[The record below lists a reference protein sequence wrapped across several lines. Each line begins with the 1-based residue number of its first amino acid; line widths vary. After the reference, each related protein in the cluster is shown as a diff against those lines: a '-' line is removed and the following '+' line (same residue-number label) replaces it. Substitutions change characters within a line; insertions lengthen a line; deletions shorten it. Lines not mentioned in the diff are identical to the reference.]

1 MNGFSEEHE
10 MFRKTMRAF
19 IDKEINPFVEEWEAE
34 GIYPAHPVL
43 KKLGE
48 LGALGLT
55 YDEEYGGMGADYW
68 YTVVLAEELGR
79 IHCGGVPMSIAVH
92 TDMATPALAQ
102 FGTHELKKQFLEP
115 AIKGE
120 MLAAI
125 AVTEPD
131 AGSDVA
137 SIRTVAHRD
146 GDEYVI
152 NGTKL
157 YITNGV
163 QADWICLL
171 ARTSNEGGFKGM
183 SLIVVPTKTPGFS
196 VGRKLQKM
204 GNHSSD
210 TAELNFQDVRVPV
223 SNRIGEEGMG
233 FILQMQQFQLERLM
247 AVFMGVAGMEE
258 AIRRTIEY
266 LRIRKTFGQA
276 IIDNQFVHFKMAE
289 LITEV
294 EMLKQFG
301 YHCADMIN
309 RGCEVTREASM
320 AKYKVGKLMREVADW
335 CLQFHGGIGYME
347 ETWVSRYFRDSRL
360 TSIGGGADEIM
371 LGIIA
376 KLEGILPSRRKS

>member
-1 MNGFSEEHE
+1 MNGFTEEHE

-34 GIYPAHPVL
+34 GIYPAHTVL
-43 KKLGE
+43 KKLGA

-55 YDEEYGGMGADYW
+55 YDEAYGGMGADYW

-79 IHCGGVPMSIAVH
+79 IHCGGVPMSLAVH

-102 FGTHELKKQFLEP
+102 FGSHELKQQFLAP

-137 SIRTVAHRD
+137 SIRTVAHRE

-183 SLIVVPTKTPGFS
+183 SLIIVPTNTPGFS

-210 TAELNFQDVRVPV
+210 TAELHFQDMRVPV
-223 SNRIGEEGMG
+223 SHRIGEEGMG

-266 LRIRKTFGQA
+266 LRIRKTFGQPL
-276 IIDNQFVHFKMAE
+276 IDNQFIHFKMAE

-301 YHCADMIN
+301 YHCADMVN

-335 CLQFHGGIGYME
+335 CVQFHGGIGYME

-371 LGIIA
+371 LGIVA
-376 KLEGILPSRRKS
+376 KFEGILPSRKKS